1 MNMDNSAIAAHFRQ
15 LADLME
21 LHGEN
26 PFKIK
31 SYANAGRQL
40 KGIDIAL
47 ADLDIPSL
55 EAIPGVGK
63 AIAEKIHTL
72 AHTGDLPILRKYLDI
87 TPPGV
92 VEILQI
98 KGLGPKKIA
107 QLWHELG
114 IESPGELYYACLENR
129 LTLLSGFGEKT
140 QANILQSVT
149 YVLENTGRQLYA
161 RAEKKW
167 LKQVEELSSLF
178 GEEVSLYPTGAYLR
192 RDTTLKEIDVLVS
205 GISMEDLS
213 DGLIKADKSIQSTE
227 DQIILKE
234 AGYLPVNLKPIG
246 SENIEKQL
254 FESSA
259 TSEHQAFIKS
269 RISTDWASL
278 TTEAAIYQAAQLPVF
293 PPEWRHEHP
302 EWFHL
307 PEKMLAGLIDQ
318 QHIKGVVHAHTT
330 ASDGSASLEALAQHC
345 QQLGYTYLVVTDH
358 SQSASYAGGL
368 SPERVADQHALI
380 ERLNASMTGFRIFKG
395 IESDILND
403 GRLDYEEDVLK
414 TFDVVIA
421 SVHSVLNMDS
431 ERATQRLI
439 KAIENPYTHILGHM
453 TGRLLLSRRGYQPD
467 HHKVIDAC
475 AANGVSIEL
484 NANPHRLDID
494 WQWIP
499 YCREKGVLISINPDA
514 HSLSGVGDIR
524 YGVLAARKAG
534 LQQEECLNALDA
546 DEFLQRTRFLKA

>member
-1 MNMDNSAIAAHFRQ
+1 MDNSTIAAHFRQ

-40 KGIDIAL
+40 KGIDIPL
-47 ADLDIPSL
+47 AELDIPNL

-72 AHTGDLPILRKYLDI
+72 VQTGDLPILRKYLDI

-167 LKQVEELSSLF
+167 LKQAEELASFF
-178 GEEVSLYPTGAYLR
+178 GGVVRFYPTGAYLR

-205 GISMEDLS
+205 GVSLTDLT
-213 DGLIKADKSIQSTE
+213 DGLLKADKNIQQIE
-227 DQIILKE
+227 GQIILKE
-234 AGYLPVNLKPIG
+234 AGYLPVNLIPIDAD
-246 SENIEKQL
+246 NIEKRV

-259 TSEHQAFIKS
+259 TSEHRAFVKS
-269 RISTDWASL
+269 RVAADWATLS
-278 TTEAAIYQAAQLPVF
+278 TEADIYRAANLPVF

-302 EWFHL
+302 EWFHR
-307 PEKMLAGLIDQ
+307 PEEMLAGLIDQ

-345 QQLGYTYLVVTDH
+345 RQLGYTYLVVTDH

-368 SPERVADQHALI
+368 SPERVLDQHALI
-380 ERLNASMTGFRIFKG
+380 DRLNASILGFKIFKS

-403 GRLDYEEDVLK
+403 GRLDYEDDILK

-421 SVHSVLNMDS
+421 SVHSVLNMDT

-467 HHKVIDAC
+467 HLRVIDAC

-494 WQWIP
+494 WEWIP

-534 LQQEECLNALDA
+534 LQAEECLNALDA
-546 DEFLQRTRFLKA
+546 DEFLKRIRSLKN

>member
-1 MNMDNSAIAAHFRQ
+1 MDNSTIAAHFRQ

-40 KGIDIAL
+40 KGIDIPL
-47 ADLDIPSL
+47 AELDIPKL

-72 AHTGDLPILRKYLDI
+72 VQTGDLPILRKYLDI

-140 QANILQSVT
+140 QANILQSVS
-149 YVLENTGRQLYA
+149 YVLENTGRQLFA

-167 LKQVEELSSLF
+167 LQQKEGLSSIL
-178 GEEVSLYPTGAYLR
+178 GEKVQFYPTGAYLR
-192 RDTTLKEIDVLVS
+192 RDITLKEIDVLVS
-205 GISMEDLS
+205 GMSMADLAEQ
-213 DGLIKADKSIQSTE
+213 LIAANRNIQQTE
-227 DQIILKE
+227 DQIILME
-234 AGYLPVNLKPIG
+234 AAHLPVNLKLVAPD
-246 SENIEKQL
+246 EIEMQL
-254 FESSA
+254 FRSSA
-259 TSEHQAFIKS
+259 TEEHKAFVQA
-269 RISTDWASL
+269 RVSTDWTQFSS
-278 TTEAAIYQAAQLPVF
+278 EAALYRAANLPVF

-302 EWFHL
+302 EWL
-307 PEKMLAGLIDQ
+307 NEPEKMLEGLIDEP
-318 QHIKGVVHAHTT
+318 HIKGVVHAHTT

-345 QQLGYTYLVVTDH
+345 QQMGYTYLVVTDH

-368 SPERVADQHALI
+368 SPERVLDQHALI
-380 ERLNASMTGFRIFKG
+380 DRLNASIAGFKIFKS

-403 GRLDYEEDVLK
+403 GRLDYEDDILK

-467 HHKVIDAC
+467 HRRIIDAC

-499 YCREKGVLISINPDA
+499 YCRKKGVLISINPDA

-534 LQQEECLNALDA
+534 LQVEECLNSLDA
-546 DEFLQRTRFLKA
+546 DGFLSRLSSMKK

>member
-1 MNMDNSAIAAHFRQ
+1 MDNSTIAAHFRQ

-40 KGIDIAL
+40 KGIDIPL
-47 ADLDIPSL
+47 AELDIPNL

-72 AHTGDLPILRKYLDI
+72 VQTGDLPILRKYLDI

-167 LKQVEELSSLF
+167 LKQAEELASFLGGVVRF
-178 GEEVSLYPTGAYLR
+178 YPTGAYLR

-205 GISMEDLS
+205 GVSLTDLT
-213 DGLIKADKSIQSTE
+213 DGLLKADKNIQQIE
-227 DQIILKE
+227 GQIILIE
-234 AGYLPVNLKPIG
+234 EGHLPVILKPIK

-259 TSEHQAFIKS
+259 TSEHQAFVKS
-269 RISTDWASL
+269 RVTADWATLS
-278 TTEAAIYQAAQLPVF
+278 TEADLYRAANLPVF

-302 EWFHL
+302 EWFSQ
-307 PEKMLAGLIDQ
+307 PERMLSGLIDTA
-318 QHIKGVVHAHTT
+318 HIKGVVHAHTT

-368 SPERVADQHALI
+368 SPERVLDQHALI
-380 ERLNASMTGFRIFKG
+380 DRLNASILGFKIFKS

-403 GRLDYEEDVLK
+403 GRLDYEDDILK

-421 SVHSVLNMDS
+421 SVHSVLNMDT

-467 HHKVIDAC
+467 HLRVIDAC

-494 WQWIP
+494 WEWIP

-534 LQQEECLNALDA
+534 LQAEECLNALDA
-546 DEFLQRTRFLKA
+546 DEFLKRIISLKA

>member
-1 MNMDNSAIAAHFRQ
+1 MDNSTIAAHFRQ

-40 KGIDIAL
+40 KGIDIPL
-47 ADLDIPSL
+47 AELDIPKL

-72 AHTGDLPILRKYLDI
+72 VQTGDLPILRKYLDI

-140 QANILQSVT
+140 QANILQSVS
-149 YVLENTGRQLYA
+149 YVLENTGRQLFA

-167 LKQVEELSSLF
+167 LQQKEGLSSIL
-178 GEEVSLYPTGAYLR
+178 GEKVQFYPTGAYLR
-192 RDTTLKEIDVLVS
+192 RDITLKEIDVLVS
-205 GISMEDLS
+205 GMSMADLAEQ
-213 DGLIKADKSIQSTE
+213 LIAANRNIQQTE
-227 DQIILKE
+227 DQIILME
-234 AGYLPVNLKPIG
+234 AAHLPVNLKLVAPD
-246 SENIEKQL
+246 EIEMQL
-254 FESSA
+254 FRSSA
-259 TSEHQAFIKS
+259 TEEHKAFVQA
-269 RISTDWASL
+269 RVSTDWTQFSS
-278 TTEAAIYQAAQLPVF
+278 EAALYRAANLPVF

-302 EWFHL
+302 EWFSQ
-307 PEKMLAGLIDQ
+307 PERMLSGLIDTA
-318 QHIKGVVHAHTT
+318 HIKGVVHAHTT

-345 QQLGYTYLVVTDH
+345 QQMGYTYLVVTDH

-368 SPERVADQHALI
+368 SPERVLDQHALI
-380 ERLNASMTGFRIFKG
+380 DRLNASIAGFKIFKS

-403 GRLDYEEDVLK
+403 GRLDYEDDILK

-467 HHKVIDAC
+467 HRRIIDAC

-499 YCREKGVLISINPDA
+499 YCRKKGVLISINPDA

-534 LQQEECLNALDA
+534 LQVEECLNSLDA
-546 DEFLQRTRFLKA
+546 DGFLSRLSSMKK

>member
-1 MNMDNSAIAAHFRQ
+1 MDNSTIAAHFRQ

-40 KGIDIAL
+40 KGIDIPL
-47 ADLDIPSL
+47 AELDIPNL
-55 EAIPGVGK
+55 ETIPGVGK

-72 AHTGDLPILRKYLDI
+72 VQTGDLPILRKYLDI

-98 KGLGPKKIA
+98 KGMGPKKIA

-140 QANILQSVT
+140 QANILQSVS
-149 YVLENTGRQLYA
+149 YVLENTGRQLFA

-167 LKQVEELSSLF
+167 LQQKEGLSSIL
-178 GEEVSLYPTGAYLR
+178 GEKVQFYPTGAYLR
-192 RDTTLKEIDVLVS
+192 RDITLKEIDVLVS
-205 GISMEDLS
+205 GMSMADLAEQ
-213 DGLIKADKSIQSTE
+213 LIAANRNIQQTE
-227 DQIILKE
+227 DQIILME
-234 AGYLPVNLKPIG
+234 AAHLPVNLKLVAPD
-246 SENIEKQL
+246 EIEMQL
-254 FESSA
+254 FRSSA
-259 TSEHQAFIKS
+259 TEEHKAFVQA
-269 RISTDWASL
+269 RVSTDWTQFSS
-278 TTEAAIYQAAQLPVF
+278 EAALYRAANLPVF

-302 EWFHL
+302 EWL
-307 PEKMLAGLIDQ
+307 NEPEKMLAGLIDEP
-318 QHIKGVVHAHTT
+318 HIKGVVHAHTT

-345 QQLGYTYLVVTDH
+345 QQMGYTYLVVTDH

-368 SPERVADQHALI
+368 SPERVLDQHALVD
-380 ERLNASMTGFRIFKG
+380 RLNASMTGFKIFKG
-395 IESDILND
+395 IESDILNE
-403 GRLDYEEDVLK
+403 GRLDYEDDILK

-467 HHKVIDAC
+467 HRRIIDAC

-494 WQWIP
+494 WEWIP

-534 LQQEECLNALDA
+534 LQVEECLNSLDA
-546 DEFLQRTRFLKA
+546 DGFLSRLSSMKK